1 MFFSIFG
8 KAIKRFEN
16 VTVVKRRVKKM
27 GYRGF
32 LLKNLAQLNGETVK
46 NWVHCN
52 SPPGTAT
59 NDIVTLHHIRK
70 INSWR
75 KRVVVLYWNTINSNV
90 HLTQRHMFNKIQL
103 LYAIPTCKV

>member
-1 MFFSIFG
+1 
-8 KAIKRFEN
+8 
-16 VTVVKRRVKKM
+16 M

-52 SPPGTAT
+52 STPGTAT
-59 NDIVTLHHIRK
+59 NNIVTLHHIPARLTAGE
-70 INSWR
+70 NELWCF
-75 KRVVVLYWNTINSNV
+75 NTINSNV